1 MSLDKTIKDL
11 KASFSKE
18 LSNSKVSSELEKFR
32 IKYLG
37 RNGQLASLFE
47 EFNKLPAT
55 EKPRYGKELNILK
68 NDLTKL
74 YLDTVGSNDSD
85 ASNNDIDFSLPGYDL
100 PSGHIHPLEQITSEI
115 KSIFQ
120 SIGFSVAYGP
130 EIDDDYH
137 NFEALNVPKHHP
149 ARDMQDTFF
158 VNPNTVLRT
167 HTSNVQIHLMENQD
181 PPLRHICC
189 GRVYRN
195 EAVSYKSFCLFNQVE
210 GLVINENSSFAEMKG
225 TLEYFVKEMF
235 GEGTKMRFRPSY
247 FPFTEPSAEVDIW
260 NEKLNQWME
269 ILGCGMVNPN
279 VLTNVGYDNKKY
291 QGFAFGMGI
300 ERIAMLKY
308 GIPDLRTFYDSDLR
322 WMRHYGFLPFDAPS
336 IHAGL
341 AGGAV

>member
-1 MSLDKTIKDL
+1 MDKTIKKVKTSFQSDL
-11 KASFSKE
+11 KSCKT
-18 LSNSKVSSELEKFR
+18 SEDLEQLR

-37 RNGQLASLFE
+37 RRGQLTDLFNQ
-47 EFNKLPAT
+47 FGTLSNKD
-55 EKPRYGKELNILK
+55 KPKYGKTLNVLK
-68 NDLTKL
+68 SDLTTSYNEKL
-74 YLDTVGSNDSD
+74 TVLNLDQGNDD
-85 ASNNDIDFSLPGYDL
+85 KRDFSLPGYAL
-100 PSGHIHPLEQITSEI
+100 PKGNIHPLEHVTDEI

-158 VNPNTVLRT
+158 IDSDIVLRT

-189 GRVYRN
+189 GRVFRN
-195 EAVSYKSFCLFNQVE
+195 EAVSYKSFCLFHQVE
-210 GLVINENSSFAEMKG
+210 GLVINESSSFAEMKG
-225 TLEYFVKEMF
+225 TLEYFAKEMF
-235 GEGTKMRFRPSY
+235 GKDTKMRFRPSY

-260 NEKLNQWME
+260 NDKLNQWME

-279 VLTNVGYDNKKY
+279 VLENVGYDSEKY

-300 ERIAMLKY
+300 ERIAMIKY
-308 GIPDLRTFYDSDLR
+308 GIRDIRLFYQNDKR
-322 WMRHYGFLPFDAPS
+322 FLEQF
-336 IHAGL
+336 
-341 AGGAV
+341 

>member
-1 MSLDKTIKDL
+1 MDKAIKKVKTSFQSDL
-11 KASFSKE
+11 KSCKT
-18 LSNSKVSSELEKFR
+18 SEDLEQLR

-37 RNGQLASLFE
+37 RKGQLTDLFNQ
-47 EFNKLPAT
+47 FGTLSNK
-55 EKPRYGKELNILK
+55 EKPKYGKTLNVLK
-68 NDLTKL
+68 SDLTTSYNEKL
-74 YLDTVGSNDSD
+74 TVLNLDQGNDD
-85 ASNNDIDFSLPGYDL
+85 KRDFSLPGYAL
-100 PSGHIHPLEQITSEI
+100 PKGNIHPLEHVTDEI

-158 VNPNTVLRT
+158 IDSDIVLRT

-189 GRVYRN
+189 GRVFRN
-195 EAVSYKSFCLFNQVE
+195 EAVSYKSFCLFHQVE
-210 GLVINENSSFAEMKG
+210 GLVINESSSFAEMKG
-225 TLEYFVKEMF
+225 TLEYFAKEMF
-235 GEGTKMRFRPSY
+235 GKDTKMRFRPSY

-260 NEKLNQWME
+260 NDKLNQWME

-279 VLTNVGYDNKKY
+279 VLENVGYDSEKY

-300 ERIAMLKY
+300 ERIAMIKY
-308 GIPDLRTFYDSDLR
+308 GIRDIRLFYQNDKR
-322 WMRHYGFLPFDAPS
+322 FLEQF
-336 IHAGL
+336 
-341 AGGAV
+341 

>member
-1 MSLDKTIKDL
+1 MDKAINKVKTSFQSDL
-11 KASFSKE
+11 KSCKT
-18 LSNSKVSSELEKFR
+18 SEDLEQLR

-37 RNGQLASLFE
+37 RRGELTDLFNQ
-47 EFNKLPAT
+47 FGTLSNK
-55 EKPRYGKELNILK
+55 EKPKYGKTLNVLK
-68 NDLTKL
+68 SDFTRSYNKKLTVL
-74 YLDTVGSNDSD
+74 SLDQGSDD
-85 ASNNDIDFSLPGYDL
+85 KRDFSLPGYAL
-100 PSGHIHPLEQITSEI
+100 PKGNIHPLEQVTDEI

-158 VNPNTVLRT
+158 IDSDIVLRT

-189 GRVYRN
+189 GRVFRN
-195 EAVSYKSFCLFNQVE
+195 EEVSYKSFCLFHQVE
-210 GLVINENSSFAEMKG
+210 GLVINESSSFAEMKG
-225 TLEYFVKEMF
+225 TLEYFAKEMF
-235 GEGTKMRFRPSY
+235 GKDTKMRFRPSY

-260 NEKLNQWME
+260 NDKLNQWME

-279 VLTNVGYDNKKY
+279 VLENVGYDSEKY

-300 ERIAMLKY
+300 ERIAMIKY
-308 GIPDLRTFYDSDLR
+308 GIRDIRLFYQNDKR
-322 WMRHYGFLPFDAPS
+322 FLEQF
-336 IHAGL
+336 
-341 AGGAV
+341 

>member
-1 MSLDKTIKDL
+1 MDKAINKVKT
-11 KASFSKE
+11 SFH
-18 LSNSKVSSELEKFR
+18 SELQSCKTSENLEQLR

-37 RNGQLASLFE
+37 RKGQLTDLFDQ
-47 EFNKLPAT
+47 FGALNNKD
-55 EKPRYGKELNILK
+55 KPKYGKTLNILK
-68 NDLTKL
+68 SDLTTSYNDKL
-74 YLDTVGSNDSD
+74 ATFNLDQGSDD
-85 ASNNDIDFSLPGYDL
+85 KRDFSIPGYAL
-100 PSGHIHPLEQITSEI
+100 PKGNIHPLEHVTDEI

-158 VNPNTVLRT
+158 IDSDIVLRT

-189 GRVYRN
+189 GRVFRN
-195 EAVSYKSFCLFNQVE
+195 EAVSYKSFCLFHQVE
-210 GLVINENSSFAEMKG
+210 GLVINESSSFAEMKG
-225 TLEYFVKEMF
+225 TLEYFAKEMF
-235 GEGTKMRFRPSY
+235 GKDTKMRFRPSY

-260 NEKLNQWME
+260 NDKLNQWME

-279 VLTNVGYDNKKY
+279 VLKNVGYDSEKY

-300 ERIAMLKY
+300 ERIAMIKY
-308 GIPDLRTFYDSDLR
+308 GIRDIRLFYQNDKR
-322 WMRHYGFLPFDAPS
+322 FLEQF
-336 IHAGL
+336 
-341 AGGAV
+341 

>member
-1 MSLDKTIKDL
+1 MDKTINDVKTSFHSDL
-11 KASFSKE
+11 KSCKTADD
-18 LSNSKVSSELEKFR
+18 LEQVR

-37 RNGQLASLFE
+37 RKGKLTELFNQFASLS
-47 EFNKLPAT
+47 NK
-55 EKPRYGKELNILK
+55 EKPKYGKTLNILK
-68 NDLTKL
+68 SDLNSSYNDKL
-74 YLDTVGSNDSD
+74 NSLGIGISEAKDSK
-85 ASNNDIDFSLPGYDL
+85 DFSLPGYAL
-100 PSGHIHPLEQITSEI
+100 PKGNIHPLEHVTDEI
-115 KSIFQ
+115 KSIFK

-158 VNPNTVLRT
+158 IDPNTVLRT

-189 GRVYRN
+189 GRVFRN
-195 EAVSYKSFCLFNQVE
+195 EAVSYKSFCLFHQVE
-210 GLVINENSSFAEMKG
+210 GLVINESSSFAEMKG
-225 TLEYFVKEMF
+225 TLEYFAKEMF
-235 GEGTKMRFRPSY
+235 GKDTKMRFRPSY

-279 VLTNVGYDNKKY
+279 VLENVGYDSERY

-300 ERIAMLKY
+300 ERIAMIKY
-308 GIPDLRTFYDSDLR
+308 GIRDIRLFYQNDKR
-322 WMRHYGFLPFDAPS
+322 FLEQF
-336 IHAGL
+336 
-341 AGGAV
+341 

>member
-1 MSLDKTIKDL
+1 MDKAIKKVKTSFQSDL
-11 KASFSKE
+11 KSCKT
-18 LSNSKVSSELEKFR
+18 SEDLEQLR

-37 RNGQLASLFE
+37 RRGQLTDLFNQ
-47 EFNKLPAT
+47 FGTLSNKD
-55 EKPRYGKELNILK
+55 KPKYGKTLNVLK
-68 NDLTKL
+68 SDLTTSYNEKL
-74 YLDTVGSNDSD
+74 TVLNLDQGNDD
-85 ASNNDIDFSLPGYDL
+85 KRDFSLPGYAL
-100 PSGHIHPLEQITSEI
+100 PKGNIHPLEHVTDEI

-158 VNPNTVLRT
+158 IDSDIVLRT

-189 GRVYRN
+189 GRVFRN
-195 EAVSYKSFCLFNQVE
+195 EAVSYKSFCLFHQVE
-210 GLVINENSSFAEMKG
+210 GLVINESSSFAEMKG
-225 TLEYFVKEMF
+225 TLEYFAKEMF
-235 GEGTKMRFRPSY
+235 GKDTKMRFRPSY

-260 NEKLNQWME
+260 NDKLNQWME

-279 VLTNVGYDNKKY
+279 VLENVGYDSEKY

-300 ERIAMLKY
+300 ERIAMIKY
-308 GIPDLRTFYDSDLR
+308 GIRDIRLFYQNDKR
-322 WMRHYGFLPFDAPS
+322 FLEQF
-336 IHAGL
+336 
-341 AGGAV
+341 

>member
-1 MSLDKTIKDL
+1 MDKAIKKVKTSFQSDL
-11 KASFSKE
+11 KSSKT
-18 LSNSKVSSELEKFR
+18 SEDLEQLR

-37 RNGQLASLFE
+37 RRGQLTDLLNQFGTLS
-47 EFNKLPAT
+47 NKD
-55 EKPRYGKELNILK
+55 KPKYGKTLNVLK
-68 NDLTKL
+68 SDLTTSYNEKL
-74 YLDTVGSNDSD
+74 TVLSLAQGSDD
-85 ASNNDIDFSLPGYDL
+85 KRDFSLPGYAL
-100 PSGHIHPLEQITSEI
+100 PKGNIHPLEHVTDEI

-158 VNPNTVLRT
+158 IDSDIVLRT

-189 GRVYRN
+189 GRVFRN
-195 EAVSYKSFCLFNQVE
+195 EAVSYKSFCLFHQVE
-210 GLVINENSSFAEMKG
+210 GLVFNESSSFAEMKG
-225 TLEYFVKEMF
+225 TLEYFAKEMF
-235 GEGTKMRFRPSY
+235 GKDTKMRFRPSY

-260 NEKLNQWME
+260 NDKLNQWME

-279 VLTNVGYDNKKY
+279 VLENVGYDSEKY

-300 ERIAMLKY
+300 ERIAMIKY
-308 GIPDLRTFYDSDLR
+308 GIRDIRLFYQNDKR
-322 WMRHYGFLPFDAPS
+322 FLEQF
-336 IHAGL
+336 
-341 AGGAV
+341 

>member
-1 MSLDKTIKDL
+1 MDKTIKKVKTSFQSDL
-11 KASFSKE
+11 KSCKT
-18 LSNSKVSSELEKFR
+18 SEDLEQLR

-37 RNGQLASLFE
+37 RRGQLTDLFNQ
-47 EFNKLPAT
+47 FGTLSNK
-55 EKPRYGKELNILK
+55 EKPKYGKTLNVLK
-68 NDLTKL
+68 SDLTTSYNEKL
-74 YLDTVGSNDSD
+74 TVLSLDQGSDD
-85 ASNNDIDFSLPGYDL
+85 KRDFSLPGYAL
-100 PSGHIHPLEQITSEI
+100 PKGNLHPLEHVTDEI

-158 VNPNTVLRT
+158 IDSDIVLRT

-189 GRVYRN
+189 GRVFRN
-195 EAVSYKSFCLFNQVE
+195 EAVSYKSFCLFHQVE
-210 GLVINENSSFAEMKG
+210 GLVINESSSFAEMKG
-225 TLEYFVKEMF
+225 TLEYFAKEMF
-235 GEGTKMRFRPSY
+235 GKDTKMRFRPSY

-260 NEKLNQWME
+260 NDKLNQWME

-279 VLTNVGYDNKKY
+279 VLENVGYDSEKY

-300 ERIAMLKY
+300 ERIAMIKY
-308 GIPDLRTFYDSDLR
+308 GIRDIRLFYQNDKR
-322 WMRHYGFLPFDAPS
+322 FLEQF
-336 IHAGL
+336 
-341 AGGAV
+341 

>member
-1 MSLDKTIKDL
+1 MDKTIKKVKTSFQSDL
-11 KASFSKE
+11 KSCKT
-18 LSNSKVSSELEKFR
+18 SEDLEQLR

-37 RNGQLASLFE
+37 RRGQLTDLFNQ
-47 EFNKLPAT
+47 FGTLSNK
-55 EKPRYGKELNILK
+55 EKPKYGKTLNVLK
-68 NDLTKL
+68 SDLTTSYNEKL
-74 YLDTVGSNDSD
+74 TVLSLDQGSEDKR
-85 ASNNDIDFSLPGYDL
+85 DFSLPGYAL
-100 PSGHIHPLEQITSEI
+100 PKGNLHPLEHVTDEI

-158 VNPNTVLRT
+158 IDSDIVLRT

-189 GRVYRN
+189 GRVFRN
-195 EAVSYKSFCLFNQVE
+195 EEVSYKSFCLFHQVE
-210 GLVINENSSFAEMKG
+210 GLVINESSSFAEMKG
-225 TLEYFVKEMF
+225 TLEYFAKEMF
-235 GEGTKMRFRPSY
+235 GKDTKMRFRPSY

-260 NEKLNQWME
+260 NDKLNQWME

-279 VLTNVGYDNKKY
+279 VLENVGYDSEKY

-300 ERIAMLKY
+300 ERIAMIKY
-308 GIPDLRTFYDSDLR
+308 GIRDIRLFYQNDKR
-322 WMRHYGFLPFDAPS
+322 FLEQF
-336 IHAGL
+336 
-341 AGGAV
+341 

>member
-1 MSLDKTIKDL
+1 MDKAIKKVKTSFQSDL
-11 KASFSKE
+11 KSCKT
-18 LSNSKVSSELEKFR
+18 SEDLEQLR

-37 RNGQLASLFE
+37 RRGQLTDLFNQ
-47 EFNKLPAT
+47 FGTLSNK
-55 EKPRYGKELNILK
+55 EKPKYGKTLNVLK
-68 NDLTKL
+68 SDLTTSYNEKL
-74 YLDTVGSNDSD
+74 TVLNLDQGNDD
-85 ASNNDIDFSLPGYDL
+85 KRDFSLPGYAL
-100 PSGHIHPLEQITSEI
+100 PKGNIHPLEHVTDEI

-158 VNPNTVLRT
+158 IDSDIVLRT

-189 GRVYRN
+189 GRVFRN
-195 EAVSYKSFCLFNQVE
+195 EAVSYKSFCLFHQVE
-210 GLVINENSSFAEMKG
+210 GLVINESSSFAEMKG
-225 TLEYFVKEMF
+225 TLEYFAKEMF
-235 GEGTKMRFRPSY
+235 GKDTKMRFRPSY

-260 NEKLNQWME
+260 NDKLNQWME

-279 VLTNVGYDNKKY
+279 VLENVGYDSEKY

-300 ERIAMLKY
+300 ERIAMIKY
-308 GIPDLRTFYDSDLR
+308 GIRDIRLFYQNDKR
-322 WMRHYGFLPFDAPS
+322 FLEQF
-336 IHAGL
+336 
-341 AGGAV
+341 

>member
-1 MSLDKTIKDL
+1 MDKTIKKVKTSFQSDL
-11 KASFSKE
+11 KSCKT
-18 LSNSKVSSELEKFR
+18 SEDLEQLR

-37 RNGQLASLFE
+37 RRGQLTDLFNQ
-47 EFNKLPAT
+47 FGTLSNK
-55 EKPRYGKELNILK
+55 EKPKYGKTLNVLK
-68 NDLTKL
+68 SNLTTSYNEKL
-74 YLDTVGSNDSD
+74 TVLSLDQGSEDKR
-85 ASNNDIDFSLPGYDL
+85 DFSLPGYAL
-100 PSGHIHPLEQITSEI
+100 PKGNLHPLEHVTDEI

-158 VNPNTVLRT
+158 IDSDIVLRT

-189 GRVYRN
+189 GRVFRN
-195 EAVSYKSFCLFNQVE
+195 EAVSYKSFCLFHQVE
-210 GLVINENSSFAEMKG
+210 GLVINESSSFAEMKG
-225 TLEYFVKEMF
+225 TLEYFAKEMF
-235 GEGTKMRFRPSY
+235 GKDTKMRFRPSY

-260 NEKLNQWME
+260 NDKLNQWME

-279 VLTNVGYDNKKY
+279 VLENVGYDSEKY

-300 ERIAMLKY
+300 ERIAMIKY
-308 GIPDLRTFYDSDLR
+308 GIRDIRLFYQNDKR
-322 WMRHYGFLPFDAPS
+322 FLEQF
-336 IHAGL
+336 
-341 AGGAV
+341 

>member
-1 MSLDKTIKDL
+1 MDKTIKKVKTSFQSDL
-11 KASFSKE
+11 KSCKT
-18 LSNSKVSSELEKFR
+18 SEDLEQLR

-37 RNGQLASLFE
+37 RRGQLTDLFNQ
-47 EFNKLPAT
+47 FGTLSNK
-55 EKPRYGKELNILK
+55 EKPKYGKTLNVLK
-68 NDLTKL
+68 SDLTTSYNEKL
-74 YLDTVGSNDSD
+74 TVLSLDQGSEDKR
-85 ASNNDIDFSLPGYDL
+85 DFSLPGYAL
-100 PSGHIHPLEQITSEI
+100 PKGNLHPLEHVTDEI

-158 VNPNTVLRT
+158 IDSDIVLRT

-189 GRVYRN
+189 GRVFRN
-195 EAVSYKSFCLFNQVE
+195 EAVSYKSFCLFHQVE
-210 GLVINENSSFAEMKG
+210 GLVINKSSSFAEMKG
-225 TLEYFVKEMF
+225 TLEYFAKEMF
-235 GEGTKMRFRPSY
+235 GKDTKMRFRPSY

-260 NEKLNQWME
+260 NDKLNQWME

-279 VLTNVGYDNKKY
+279 VLENVGYDSEKY

-300 ERIAMLKY
+300 ERIAMIKY
-308 GIPDLRTFYDSDLR
+308 GIRDIRLFYQNDKR
-322 WMRHYGFLPFDAPS
+322 FLEQF
-336 IHAGL
+336 
-341 AGGAV
+341 

>member
-1 MSLDKTIKDL
+1 MDKAINKVKT
-11 KASFSKE
+11 SFH
-18 LSNSKVSSELEKFR
+18 SELESCKTSENLEQLR

-37 RNGQLASLFE
+37 RKGQLTDLFNQ
-47 EFNKLPAT
+47 FGALSNK
-55 EKPRYGKELNILK
+55 EKPKYGKTLNILK
-68 NDLTKL
+68 SDLTTSYNKKL
-74 YLDTVGSNDSD
+74 ATFNLDQGSDD
-85 ASNNDIDFSLPGYDL
+85 KRDFSLPGYAL
-100 PSGHIHPLEQITSEI
+100 PKGNIHPLEHVTDEI

-158 VNPNTVLRT
+158 IDSDIVLRT

-189 GRVYRN
+189 GRVFRN
-195 EAVSYKSFCLFNQVE
+195 EAVSYKSFCLFHQVE
-210 GLVINENSSFAEMKG
+210 GLVINESSSFAEMKG
-225 TLEYFVKEMF
+225 TLEYFAKEMF
-235 GEGTKMRFRPSY
+235 GKDTKMRFRPSY

-260 NEKLNQWME
+260 NDKLNQWME

-279 VLTNVGYDNKKY
+279 VLENVGYDSEKY

-300 ERIAMLKY
+300 ERIAMIKY
-308 GIPDLRTFYDSDLR
+308 GIRDIRLFYQNDKR
-322 WMRHYGFLPFDAPS
+322 FLEQF
-336 IHAGL
+336 
-341 AGGAV
+341 

>member
-1 MSLDKTIKDL
+1 MDKAIKKVKTSFQSDL
-11 KASFSKE
+11 KSCKT
-18 LSNSKVSSELEKFR
+18 SEDLEQLR

-37 RNGQLASLFE
+37 RRGQLTDLFNQ
-47 EFNKLPAT
+47 FGTLSNKD
-55 EKPRYGKELNILK
+55 KPKYGKTLNVLK
-68 NDLTKL
+68 SDLTTSYNEKL
-74 YLDTVGSNDSD
+74 TVLNLDQESD
-85 ASNNDIDFSLPGYDL
+85 DKRDFSLPGYAL
-100 PSGHIHPLEQITSEI
+100 PKGNIHPLEHVTDEI

-158 VNPNTVLRT
+158 IDSDIVLRT

-189 GRVYRN
+189 GRVFRN
-195 EAVSYKSFCLFNQVE
+195 EAVSYKSFCLFHQVE
-210 GLVINENSSFAEMKG
+210 GLVINESSSFAEMKG
-225 TLEYFVKEMF
+225 TLEYFAKEMF
-235 GEGTKMRFRPSY
+235 GKDTKMRFRPSY

-260 NEKLNQWME
+260 NDKLDQWME

-279 VLTNVGYDNKKY
+279 VLENVGYDSEKY

-300 ERIAMLKY
+300 ERIAMIKY
-308 GIPDLRTFYDSDLR
+308 GIRDIRLFYQNDKR
-322 WMRHYGFLPFDAPS
+322 FLEQF
-336 IHAGL
+336 
-341 AGGAV
+341 

>member
-1 MSLDKTIKDL
+1 MDKAIKKVKTSFQSDL
-11 KASFSKE
+11 KSCKT
-18 LSNSKVSSELEKFR
+18 SEDLEQLR

-37 RNGQLASLFE
+37 RRGQLTDLFNQ
-47 EFNKLPAT
+47 FGTLSNKD
-55 EKPRYGKELNILK
+55 KPKYGKTLNVLK
-68 NDLTKL
+68 SDLTTSYNEKL
-74 YLDTVGSNDSD
+74 TVLSLAQGSDD
-85 ASNNDIDFSLPGYDL
+85 KRDFSLPGYAL
-100 PSGHIHPLEQITSEI
+100 PKGNIHPLEHVTDEI

-158 VNPNTVLRT
+158 IDSDIVLRT

-189 GRVYRN
+189 GRVFRN
-195 EAVSYKSFCLFNQVE
+195 EAVSYKSFCLFHQVE
-210 GLVINENSSFAEMKG
+210 GLVINESSSFAEMKG
-225 TLEYFVKEMF
+225 TLEYFAKEMF
-235 GEGTKMRFRPSY
+235 GKDTKMRFRPSY

-260 NEKLNQWME
+260 NDKLNQWME

-279 VLTNVGYDNKKY
+279 VLENVGYDSEKY

-300 ERIAMLKY
+300 ERIAMIKY
-308 GIPDLRTFYDSDLR
+308 GIRDIRLFYQNDKR
-322 WMRHYGFLPFDAPS
+322 FLEQF
-336 IHAGL
+336 
-341 AGGAV
+341 

>member
-1 MSLDKTIKDL
+1 MDKAINKVKTSFQSDL
-11 KASFSKE
+11 KSCKT
-18 LSNSKVSSELEKFR
+18 SEDLEQLR

-37 RNGQLASLFE
+37 RRGKLTDLFNQ
-47 EFNKLPAT
+47 FGTLSNK
-55 EKPRYGKELNILK
+55 EKPKYGKTLNVLK
-68 NDLTKL
+68 SDFTRSYNEKLTVL
-74 YLDTVGSNDSD
+74 SLDQGSDD
-85 ASNNDIDFSLPGYDL
+85 KRDFSLPGYAL
-100 PSGHIHPLEQITSEI
+100 PKGNIHPLEHVTDEI

-158 VNPNTVLRT
+158 IDSDIVLRT

-189 GRVYRN
+189 GRVFRN
-195 EAVSYKSFCLFNQVE
+195 EEVSYKSFCLFHQVE
-210 GLVINENSSFAEMKG
+210 GLVINESSSFAEMKG
-225 TLEYFVKEMF
+225 TLEYFAKEMF
-235 GEGTKMRFRPSY
+235 GKNTKMRFRPSY

-260 NEKLNQWME
+260 NDKLNQWME

-279 VLTNVGYDNKKY
+279 VLENVGYDSEKY

-300 ERIAMLKY
+300 ERIAMIKY
-308 GIPDLRTFYDSDLR
+308 GIRDIRLFYQNDKR
-322 WMRHYGFLPFDAPS
+322 FLEQF
-336 IHAGL
+336 
-341 AGGAV
+341 